1 MSSPTGDGTFS
12 ACRSAKRYYT
22 VMLTPRKDPLDS
34 PAIASD
40 LEDLIDDALETPL
53 ELEVTNDTAS
63 SPSHGSTR
71 HGSIRHGSTR
81 PTSVSTHSDEP
92 PRKKRKVVGVP
103 LSSGKPVERIEAVPM
118 PHMLYPKSCYEGY
131 EINDICEP
139 EGFVL
144 QKILVSL
151 LDCDET

>member
-1 MSSPTGDGTFS
+1 MV
-12 ACRSAKRYYT
+12 RSHPAGQAKRHCI
-22 VMLTPRKDPLDS
+22 VMLTLKKDPPDS
-34 PAIASD
+34 PVTSSD
-40 LEDLIDDALETPL
+40 LEDFIDNAPETPL

-63 SPSHGSTR
+63 SRSHEST
-71 HGSIRHGSTR
+71 RHGSTR
-81 PTSVSTHSDEP
+81 PTSVSNHSDEP

-131 EINDICEP
+131 EINDICEL

-144 QKILVSL
+144 QKILASL

>member
-1 MSSPTGDGTFS
+1 MK
-12 ACRSAKRYYT
+12 RSYT
-22 VMLTPRKDPLDS
+22 AMLTSRKGPPEV

-40 LEDLIDDALETPL
+40 LEDFIDDSLEPPL

-63 SPSHGSTR
+63 SRSHESTP
-71 HGSIRHGSTR
+71 HGSTR
-81 PTSVSTHSDEP
+81 PTSVSIHSDEP

-103 LSSGKPVERIEAVPM
+103 ISSGKPVERIEAVPM

-139 EGFVL
+139 EGIVL
-144 QKILVSL
+144 QKILASSL
-151 LDCDET
+151 DYDKTKALI